1 MGGYLGA
8 SWWRRRPYWGW
19 IRRTRTSTPWW
30 KTWTKIVRQNYK
42 LHAFTC
48 SRGQWLKYHVK
59 SVHSCG
65 EPSFSLFGLGPTVN
79 PIGYTMYRIKQRL
92 VMQTLSQHNNLT
104 TFSPYHSVLTFLFLL
119 ENNGFIWFLFDFLF
133 FWNFVVLVAS
143 LRHQRFIYRIF
154 CTEWYKVYINRFCAE

>member
-19 IRRTRTSTPWW
+19 TRRTRTSTPWW

-65 EPSFSLFGLGPTVN
+65 NHPFSLFGLGQNVN
-79 PIGYTMYRIKQRL
+79 PIGNTMYRIKQRL
-92 VMQTLSQHNNLT
+92 VMQTLSQHHYLT
-104 TFSPYHSVLTFLFLL
+104 TFSLIIRYWPFYFYWKTTVLFSFCLISCFSEISLCSWHRCDTIDLSIEYSVIY
-119 ENNGFIWFLFDFLF
+119 NDIKFI
-133 FWNFVVLVAS
+133 
-143 LRHQRFIYRIF
+143 
-154 CTEWYKVYINRFCAE
+154 

>member
-19 IRRTRTSTPWW
+19 TRRTRTSTPWW

-65 EPSFSLFGLGPTVN
+65 NHSFSLFGLGQNVN

-92 VMQTLSQHNNLT
+92 VMQTLSQHNHLT
-104 TFSPYHSVLTFLFLL
+104 TFYLIIGIDLSI
-119 ENNGFIWFLFDFLF
+119 FIGKQRFYLVFVWFLVFLKF
-133 FWNFVVLVAS
+133 RCARGIVATPE
-143 LRHQRFIYRIF
+143 IYLSNIL
-154 CTEWYKVYINRFCAE
+154 

>member
-8 SWWRRRPYWGW
+8 SWWRRRLYWGW
-19 IRRTRTSTPWW
+19 TRRTRTSTPWW

-48 SRGQWLKYHVK
+48 SRGQWLKYPVK

-65 EPSFSLFGLGPTVN
+65 EPSIFFIWFRTKCESNWLHNVPNQTKISHADTFTASLFDD
-79 PIGYTMYRIKQRL
+79 I
-92 VMQTLSQHNNLT
+92 
-104 TFSPYHSVLTFLFLL
+104 FPYHSVLTFLFLL

-143 LRHQRFIYRIF
+143 LWHHRFIYRIF
-154 CTEWYKVYINRFCAE
+154 CNL

>member
-19 IRRTRTSTPWW
+19 TRRTRTSTPWW

-59 SVHSCG
+59 SDHSCG
-65 EPSFSLFGLGPTVN
+65 EPSVFFIWFRTKCESNWLHNVPN
-79 PIGYTMYRIKQRL
+79 
-92 VMQTLSQHNNLT
+92 QTKISHADTFTALT
-104 TFSPYHSVLTFLFLL
+104 TFFPSVIIRYWPFYFYLKTTVLF
-119 ENNGFIWFLFDFLF
+119 GFCLISCFSEI
-133 FWNFVVLVAS
+133 S
-143 LRHQRFIYRIF
+143 LCSWHRCDTRDLSIEYSIIYTNIKFI
-154 CTEWYKVYINRFCAE
+154 

>member
-19 IRRTRTSTPWW
+19 TRRTRTSTPWW

-42 LHAFTC
+42 LHAF
-48 SRGQWLKYHVK
+48 SRGQWLKYQVK

-65 EPSFSLFGLGPTVN
+65 NLPFSLFGLGQNVN

-92 VMQTLSQHNNLT
+92 VIQTLSQHINWT
-104 TFSPYHSVLTFLFLL
+104 TFSLQLSFGIDLSIF
-119 ENNGFIWFLFDFLF
+119 NGKQRFYLVFVWFLVFLKF
-133 FWNFVVLVAS
+133 RCARGIVATPE
-143 LRHQRFIYRIF
+143 IYQSNIL
-154 CTEWYKVYINRFCAE
+154 